1 MPVHVQKNN
10 RKNNNLKIISLVSV
24 LSVLLLLTGV
34 TANRQGATW
43 PEEMLQYVV
52 APVQGVFQRLTRSVE
67 SVFSTAR
74 NYRLLRQENENLR
87 QQLTEAVSL
96 QTQIAEL
103 RQENDRL
110 RSMLEYREASEY
122 ELITAEVI
130 ARDPSNWF
138 KTITINQGTKDGIE
152 PNMAVVTAEG
162 LIGNI
167 LSAAPN
173 SAQVQLLTN
182 ASRRVSALVQRSRE
196 PGEVGVVE
204 YDPNNTAYLRMK
216 DLPREANIQAGDT
229 IISSGLGGVFPKGLL
244 IGYVLETAED
254 EMGLTQYAQLQPA
267 ANFNRLEEVF
277 VVIPQ
282 SDLPVI
288 PEEEENL

>member
-1 MPVHVQKNN
+1 MHVQKNN